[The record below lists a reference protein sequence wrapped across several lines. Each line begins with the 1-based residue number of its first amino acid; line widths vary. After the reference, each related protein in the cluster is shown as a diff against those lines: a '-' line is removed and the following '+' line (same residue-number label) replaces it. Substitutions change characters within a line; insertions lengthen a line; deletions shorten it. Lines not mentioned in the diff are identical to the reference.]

1 MCFKKDNSA
10 KKALKWQK
18 QQAAE
23 AAKQEAERQAR
34 LKQGTETINALF
46 DGTPVMGERDAT
58 YDWSKFTT
66 KTTGGGAGTT
76 QRPVNPSIIMNGG
89 GKDADRRD
97 GNTPYGNDQ
106 NSSYNRNAKAG
117 GGTKFTGTVPEG
129 YTAKKVNGQ
138 WVLVGSDG
146 KTYKKGDT
154 VAYKEKYDTG
164 AKTGGFGDDFYNKY
178 RDATLAYYEPELAK
192 QYEKARSNL
201 TYDHARA
208 GTLQSSMA
216 GENLADLLYQNTNN
230 TAMIR
235 SKADAATGQLKTSV
249 AGQKAAA
256 LGQLYATED
265 PGIAANV
272 ATNSVRN
279 LQSTTPEFEPMGQL
293 FNNAVVGATNY
304 AGAYNDY
311 QNWGSPSGNSR
322 GSGRTIG

>member
-1 MCFKKDNSA
+1 VCFKKDNSA

-18 QQAAE
+18 KQAE
-23 AAKQEAERQAR
+23 DAAKKEAERQAR

-46 DGTPVMGERDAT
+46 DGAPVMGERDAT
-58 YDWSKFTT
+58 YDWSQFTT
-66 KTTGGGAGTT
+66 KANGGGAGTT
-76 QRPVNPSIIMNGG
+76 TPAKPSFRVSGNGDLRDAG
-89 GKDADRRD
+89 G
-97 GNTPYGNDQ
+97 YGSGQ
-106 NSSYNRNAKAG
+106 NSSYSKNPTVQAKG
-117 GGTKFTGTVPEG
+117 GGRKFTGTVPEG
-129 YTAKKVNGQ
+129 YTAKRVNGQ
-138 WVLVGSDG
+138 WVLVGPDG

-154 VAYKEKYDTG
+154 VGYKEKYDTG
-164 AKTGGFGDDFYNKY
+164 QKTGGFGDDFYNKY
-178 RDATLAYYEPELAK
+178 RSATLGYYEPELAK
-192 QYEKARSNL
+192 QYDKARSNL

-216 GENLADLLYQNTNN
+216 GDNLADLLYQNTNN
-230 TAMIR
+230 LAMIR

-293 FNNAVVGATNY
+293 FNSAVVGATNY

-311 QNWGSPSGNSR
+311 KNWGSPSGNSK